1 MKIVNT
7 RDAFI
12 SDYEA
17 IKFLS
22 TLQRKNKWDEQ
33 SLKNNKRTYYN
44 LTLQNMISD
53 TLAYLE
59 VDKNYIPNDEEEDE
73 DVEDGDAN
81 KVVKGKSP
89 LLRFNDNKFTDLI
102 NELKKFELYQIE
114 LLQIV
119 NQLPT
124 NMVHLFALVEECDSR
139 YSEVEIEEMIAII
152 GKYI

>member
-22 TLQRKNKWDEQ
+22 TLQRKNKWDAQ
-33 SLKNNKRTYYN
+33 SLKQNKRTYYN
-44 LTLQNMISD
+44 LPLQNMISD

-59 VDKNYIPNDEEEDE
+59 VDKNYIPNDEENAEEENGDE
-73 DVEDGDAN
+73 
-81 KVVKGKSP
+81 KKTTKGKSP
-89 LLRFNDNKFTDLI
+89 LLRFNDEKFTELI
-102 NELKKFELYQIE
+102 NDLKKFGLYQIE
-114 LLQIV
+114 MLQIA

-124 NMVHLFALVEECDSR
+124 NMVHLFSLVEECDTR
-139 YSEVEIEEMIAII
+139 YSEEQIEDMIEII